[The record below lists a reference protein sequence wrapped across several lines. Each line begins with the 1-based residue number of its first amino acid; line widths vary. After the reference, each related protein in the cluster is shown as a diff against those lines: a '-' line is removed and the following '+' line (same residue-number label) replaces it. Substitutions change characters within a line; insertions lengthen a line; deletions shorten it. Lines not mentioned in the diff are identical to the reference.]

1 MSRLLMTLMALS
13 AAVAC
18 SAAAQ
23 PENQAYVAQLDA
35 PPAESALADA
45 PAEAAAFVS
54 ESMHC
59 EIRATRT
66 ASGVRLEAIAHGIA
80 SATGEYSLVVTK
92 NGAAG
97 SSDISQGG
105 EFDAA
110 SGETSLGVAEIGL
123 ERGASFDAHLS
134 VRDAFG
140 EECETELR
148 S

>member
-1 MSRLLMTLMALS
+1 MSRLLITLMALT

-23 PENQAYVAQLDA
+23 PENQAYVSQLDA
-35 PPAESALADA
+35 APVESAR
-45 PAEAAAFVS
+45 AEAAPEVATLMS
-54 ESMHC
+54 ENMHC

-66 ASGVRLEAIAHGIA
+66 AGGVRLEAIAHGIA

-92 NGAAG
+92 SGSGG